1 MRRFTLLIGLM
12 AICLGIKAQ
21 QKAFRVIGYLR
32 TQNIRDGQADQVDY
46 SKVTHINIAF
56 VNPDSLGNFE
66 TMPGLQVFADKMHTK
81 HVKVLASIGGGL
93 APAYY
98 ADLLGDAKRP
108 ALIQKLVELTQLYNL
123 DGIDV

>member
-1 MRRFTLLIGLM
+1 MRYALFILLTT
-12 AICLGIKAQ
+12 ICCSLNAQ
-21 QKAFRVIGYLR
+21 QKTFRVIGYLR
-32 TQNIRDGQADQVDY
+32 TQNIRDGQAGQVDY

-66 TMPGLQVFADKMHTK
+66 AMPGLKAFADKMHLI

-98 ADLLGDAKRP
+98 SDLLGDAKRP
-108 ALIQKLVELTQLYNL
+108 ALI
-123 DGIDV
+123 